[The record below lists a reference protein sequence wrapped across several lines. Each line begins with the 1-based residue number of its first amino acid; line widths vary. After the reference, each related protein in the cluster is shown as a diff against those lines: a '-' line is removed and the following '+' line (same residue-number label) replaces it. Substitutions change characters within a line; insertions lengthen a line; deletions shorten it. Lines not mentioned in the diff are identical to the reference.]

1 MPRPIIVAAT
11 SLLAVLALGAC
22 GEKDASEDDVRD
34 VLESAGATDTEID
47 CAAPRIADDLTQD
60 ELNDLAK
67 ASDID
72 DIPDEVDDKVTPIL
86 DECLGDGPSESEG
99 EGSTESTTSTTAEG
113 ETTESTESTTTT
125 TAAG

>member
-11 SLLAVLALGAC
+11 SLLAVLVLGAC

-34 VLESAGATDTEID
+34 VLDSAGATETQID
-47 CAAPRIADDLTQD
+47 CAAPKIADELTQD

-67 ASDID
+67 ASDVD
-72 DIPDEVDDKVTPIL
+72 DIPDKVDEKVTPIL
-86 DECLGDGPSESEG
+86 EECLGASESEGEG

-125 TAAG
+125 TAG